1 MTKLRPTSYLKPEHF
16 RRKMAKLRPTSYL
29 KREHFRRKLAK
40 STPTSYFKREH
51 FRRQL
56 RESVQS
62 RPTSSSKREQFLA
75 SISVDAAET
84 DSFQRS
90 RTVTQAFFKRYFKK
104 MTYSK
109 RSVLSCS
116 TIKPTDHDVAK
127 HQQKRPRASRG
138 LSGGSFFLGLK
149 DPPPCIHLYF
159 SVGYSEF
166 FPNTPSTEG
175 MLQRRSM

>member
-1 MTKLRPTSYLKPEHF
+1 
-16 RRKMAKLRPTSYL
+16 MAKPRTTSYL

-149 DPPPCIHLYF
+149 DPPLCIHNHHQCPHCLL
-159 SVGYSEF
+159 VRLLDVLE
-166 FPNTPSTEG
+166 P
-175 MLQRRSM
+175 L